1 MNANHYDD
9 EDDDDDV
16 EDPTRLFPSQPL
28 DSNISKVANSSPA
41 CSVYYYR
48 HYFCIIIFRCDC
60 ISKHLPLSVGQ

>member
-41 CSVYYYR
+41 CSVL
-48 HYFCIIIFRCDC
+48 IIIFQ
-60 ISKHLPLSVGQ
+60 ILILF